1 MEVLGRRMQSNKTN
15 KLLRIFGFNGPEPPT
30 TFSDKSLASNC
41 HCIAFSATE
50 RLRIE
55 LHDLWVSIERGE
67 RFTVGG
73 TPLTQPKALCV
84 ELN

>member
-1 MEVLGRRMQSNKTN
+1 MQSNKAN
-15 KLLRIFGFNGPEPPT
+15 KLLRIFGFNGPEPPA
-30 TFSDKSLASNC
+30 TFIDKSLASNC
-41 HCIAFSATE
+41 HRIAFSAIK
-50 RLRIE
+50 RRRIE
-55 LHDLWVSIERGE
+55 PYDLWVSIERVE